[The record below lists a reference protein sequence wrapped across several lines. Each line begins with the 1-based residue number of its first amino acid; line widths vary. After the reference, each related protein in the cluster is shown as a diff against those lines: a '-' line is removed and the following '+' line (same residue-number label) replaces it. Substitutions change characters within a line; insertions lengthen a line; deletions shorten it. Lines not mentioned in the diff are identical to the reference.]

1 MIIEYVKNLL
11 LQRPLY
17 YFIDMI

>member
-11 LQRPLY
+11 LQRTLY